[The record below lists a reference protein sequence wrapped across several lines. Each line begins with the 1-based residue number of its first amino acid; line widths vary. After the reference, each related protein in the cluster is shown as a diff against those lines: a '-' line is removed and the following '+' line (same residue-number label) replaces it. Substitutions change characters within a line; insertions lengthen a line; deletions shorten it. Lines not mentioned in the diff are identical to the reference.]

1 MKTIAQTPSL
11 TKSPLGSHIL
21 VEFYSCDPAIL
32 NDADLIKTFM
42 ETAAIKA
49 NATVVSSDFHQFSP
63 QGISGVIIIAESHLT
78 IHTWPEKA
86 YAAVDIFTCGAS
98 LKPHEA
104 VDYLKTAMGCGQVSV
119 VELKR
124 GYV

>member
-1 MKTIAQTPSL
+1 MKHISPIPGPI
-11 TKSPLGSHIL
+11 KSPLGSHIL
-21 VEFYSCDPAIL
+21 VEFYGCDPAIL
-32 NDADLIKTFM
+32 DDADLIKTFM

-49 NATVVSSDFHQFSP
+49 NATVVSSHFHQFSP

-78 IHTWPEKA
+78 IHTWPEQA
-86 YAAVDIFTCGAS
+86 YAAVDIFTCGER

-104 VDYLKTAMGCGQVSV
+104 VDYLKTSMGCGQVSV